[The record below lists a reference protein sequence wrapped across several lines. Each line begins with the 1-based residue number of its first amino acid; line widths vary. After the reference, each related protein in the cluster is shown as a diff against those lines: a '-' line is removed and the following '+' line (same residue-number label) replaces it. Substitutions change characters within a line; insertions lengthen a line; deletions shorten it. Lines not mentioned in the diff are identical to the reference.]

1 MQVHRARLNAPV
13 ARRRAGLRDPGPR
26 PPQRRAESGPHR
38 PAHDIDPRQSRLA
51 RRVEPGSTWVMA
63 TGVTAP
69 LQARK
74 EAAGWG
80 WPHARLRASRRTLG
94 ARRDQGGH
102 GPPAPPINNSLP
114 ASRSRGQGLQVAG

>member
-13 ARRRAGLRDPGPR
+13 ARRSALAGLRDPGPR

-38 PAHDIDPRQSRLA
+38 PAHDIDPRQSRSECGTWKYMGHGY
-51 RRVEPGSTWVMA
+51 RRDCPP
-63 TGVTAP
+63 TGEE
-69 LQARK
+69 

-102 GPPAPPINNSLP
+102 GPPAPPIHNSLP